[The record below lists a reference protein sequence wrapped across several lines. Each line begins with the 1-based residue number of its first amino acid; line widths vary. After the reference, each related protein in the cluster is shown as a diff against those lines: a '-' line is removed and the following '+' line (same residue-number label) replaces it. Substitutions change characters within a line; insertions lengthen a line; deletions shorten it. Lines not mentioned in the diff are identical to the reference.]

1 MWDYFRYDS
10 LNKKSVCQ
18 VQGNGGSLCEKSITG
33 KNPTNLKQHLK
44 SIHPAV
50 MNEFSKKEEIVKK
63 CKLEEEAK
71 KQETSLKQ
79 YRQSTLKQS
88 FGRHTV
94 YPKDSN
100 QYKAIT
106 RKLAIFV
113 GSSSVANSI
122 VENLEFVDLLNTINP
137 RYSVPGR
144 AAIHKELDLV
154 LIELLLDEILSEW
167 DIGVH
172 SSIVCFSRA
181 NFLYRWRK
189 YFCQKKQIV

>member
-1 MWDYFRYDS
+1 MSTSKSPSSTSTTTEMSPISSGRP
-10 LNKKSVCQ
+10 KKS
-18 VQGNGGSLCEKSITG
+18 
-33 KNPTNLKQHLK
+33 QHLK

-88 FGRHTV
+88 FNRHTV

-144 AAIHKELDLV
+144 AAIHRELDLV
-154 LIELLLDEILSEW
+154 LIEL
-167 DIGVH
+167 
-172 SSIVCFSRA
+172 RA
-181 NFLYRWRK
+181 NILRVQTESVYAAMCGPRK
-189 YFCQKKQIV
+189 V